1 MKSVSYQL
9 VALSRF
15 RGLRGST
22 VQYEGYGHPD
32 GHLENA
38 TLVAS
43 SRADRSAPG
52 AVTLLLPV
60 IGRST
65 RRLADSGVD
74 PPMLSSALAAQLQ
87 ISTAGQDLRGA
98 QAP

>member
-9 VALSRF
+9 VALSHF
-15 RGLRGST
+15 RGLRGAT
-22 VQYEGYGHPD
+22 VRYESYGHPD

-43 SRADRSAPG
+43 LRADRPAPG
-52 AVTLLLPV
+52 AVTRLLPAT
-60 IGRST
+60 GRST

-74 PPMLSSALAAQLQ
+74 PPMLSSALAGQLQ
-87 ISTAGQDLRGA
+87 ISIGGQDLHGA